1 MPDQG
6 CQNSSFEK
14 FFHFWSGLAM
24 KKTQLAFIW
33 NLAIFRPFSVC
44 HCKTKFSLK
53 IFGFVYFLD
62 GLHVIV
68 TVTLCNYQLVLFWS
82 CSNDLDFAV
91 ELADFVQVL

>member
-6 CQNSSFEK
+6 CQNSNLEK
-14 FFHFWSGLAM
+14 FGHFGSGLAM
-24 KKTQLAFIW
+24 KKHSWPLYEIW
-33 NLAIFRPFSVC
+33 LFFGHFSVC

-68 TVTLCNYQLVLFWS
+68 TVTLCNSQLVLF
-82 CSNDLDFAV
+82 
-91 ELADFVQVL
+91 